1 MGLLTSSRL
10 FKKFKVLAKAGLGA
24 VTHREQSLAGPAFEC
39 LPPFSSGRERIW
51 VLVRGGES
59 LVEQVS
65 SGTCV

>member
-24 VTHREQSLAGPAFEC
+24 VTRRGQSLAGPAFEC
-39 LPPFSSGRERIW
+39 LPPFSSE
-51 VLVRGGES
+51 RGGYGSWQEEERLVLKN

-65 SGTCV
+65 

>member
-24 VTHREQSLAGPAFEC
+24 VTHREQLLAGPAFEC